1 MRLID
6 THTHLFLKEFEADL
20 DLVIENARN
29 NDVEKVFLPNVD
41 CTSIASL
48 FNLVNKYPDFCYP
61 LMGLHPTS
69 VTKNYLSQIET
80 IKYYIENNKVYG
92 VGEIGIDL
100 YWDTTLKKE
109 QEEAFRI
116 QIEIAKKN
124 NLPIIIHARDSF
136 DEIFKIVDEVI
147 DVKQAE
153 QVVDWGFLIGIGGIV
168 TFKNSNL
175 KDVVNNIDI
184 NHIVLET
191 DSPYLAPVPKRGKR
205 NESAYVRYIAEKIAE
220 IKNMSLESVAEITSK
235 NAERVFNI

>member
-136 DEIFKIVDEVI
+136 DEIFKICN
-147 DVKQAE
+147 QPG
-153 QVVDWGFLIGIGGIV
+153 W
-168 TFKNSNL
+168 
-175 KDVVNNIDI
+175 
-184 NHIVLET
+184 
-191 DSPYLAPVPKRGKR
+191 
-205 NESAYVRYIAEKIAE
+205 
-220 IKNMSLESVAEITSK
+220 
-235 NAERVFNI
+235 